1 VRDITARKRFAISAV
16 CMETDPLTRQARDN
30 AKIPTSQI
38 GRFVFAVDDLIE
50 AMQGNTNLRVIDF
63 SGAKA
68 TLF

>member
-1 VRDITARKRFAISAV
+1 
-16 CMETDPLTRQARDN
+16 METDPLTRQARDN